1 MMICAISTETAAR
14 PRCGTNTALRGAM
27 FTFRQDQFDT
37 FQQMADE
44 PFVVAMLD
52 FARKDLAAWVQFDS
66 DAILRE
72 RIKSGM
78 ARARAHGFQ
87 WQSSMA
93 KFVTLMLRFC
103 PNFDSDPAVAALL
116 ARTDLAPEI
125 RADLLFSDIS
135 AEQWA
140 AIEER
145 YEPAAWQ
152 EFATG
157 PVL

>member
-1 MMICAISTETAAR
+1 MFCATSTGAAPLPCWGFGR
-14 PRCGTNTALRGAM
+14 SLQGAM
-27 FTFRQDQFDT
+27 LTFRPDQFDT
-37 FQQMADE
+37 FQQMADDA
-44 PFVVAMLD
+44 FVESMVG
-52 FARKDLAAWVQFDS
+52 FARKELAPWVQFDS

-72 RIKSGM
+72 RIKSGV
-78 ARARAHGFQ
+78 ARARSHGFQ
-87 WQSSMA
+87 WQSSLA

-103 PNFDSDPAVAALL
+103 PNFDSDPAVDALL
-116 ARTDLAPEI
+116 ARTDLAPEA
-125 RADLLFSDIS
+125 RADLLFSDIT

>member
-1 MMICAISTETAAR
+1 MEIRPEQFAAFQEVTE
-14 PRCGTNTALRGAM
+14 GA
-27 FTFRQDQFDT
+27 
-37 FQQMADE
+37 
-44 PFVVAMLD
+44 FVETLVK
-52 FARKDLAAWVQFDS
+52 FAREELADWVQFDS

-72 RIKSGM
+72 RIKSGI
-78 ARARAHGFQ
+78 ARARSHGFA
-87 WQSSMA
+87 WQSSLA

-103 PNFDSDPAVAALL
+103 PNFDRDPAAAALL
-116 ARTDLAPEI
+116 ARKDVAPES
-125 RADLLFSDIS
+125 RADLLFSDLT

-145 YEPAAWQ
+145 YEPAAWL